1 MYSDL
6 YSKYPAGLDSEPE
19 LSDLMNEVAAKI
31 PSKWRDM
38 GMQLG
43 LDEGRLDAVALI
55 SSGNTNHCF
64 SNVFTLWKN
73 QTRHPY
79 TWLVAVQA
87 LQSASVQEN
96 RLAEEIK
103 MNLTRQPVW

>member
-43 LDEGRLDAVALI
+43 LDEGRLDAIALI

-73 QTRHPY
+73 HADETPLHLVGGNTGSTVCINSREQTCRRD
-79 TWLVAVQA
+79 QNE
-87 LQSASVQEN
+87 SD
-96 RLAEEIK
+96 
-103 MNLTRQPVW
+103 